1 MPKTLQ
7 AWYEALDQSATYG
20 TTHTLLHTL
29 IASAPEVPAEA
40 NTTYQKL
47 HRRLTANQ
55 PAPEQQDLR
64 ALLEELA
71 TRHPAQL
78 QRIVQDLRKERYDLR
93 AAQLNTAELRALV
106 EMLLKTAS
114 SITDANR
121 ATFLQAIETQAGRV
135 SGPQTYYRR
144 LLEDLLQDR
153 EIDLE
158 AIAAQAAHR
167 TVAEN
172 GIGNEAGAREER
184 VAGITGL
191 SGAAESTDTQRPA
204 GPAASPT
211 SRPQTEHEAI
221 YLRILAALR
230 KAKLIAAGDPAT
242 DLPEGMQIAEL
253 KHQLHR
259 ILRSEEMHA
268 RLTGKLAQ
276 RILLDITFLLAPQAA
291 ALIEQLLSQ
300 AEKLYRRQPDTLRRG
315 TQAHWEQ
322 RLWEASLIHLLAQAD
337 RTLDPAAYIR
347 TLDPAAYIRA
357 LAQGVSAEADLPR
370 TLQAW
375 YEALDQS
382 ATYGTIHTL
391 LHTLIA
397 SAPELD
403 RIARDDVGSARLAEK
418 MEELSFIDL
427 DGLLDQMQSTNVS
440 EEIYIN
446 NAGQVLA
453 APYLPRLFTMLKLVE
468 DDGAFVDRRAAERA
482 VHLLQYMVNE
492 QTQSPEYQLI
502 LNKILC
508 GLSTGIPICRE
519 IDISEHEQKTIED
532 LIRGMIQNWKTIG
545 NTSINGLRETFLQ
558 RKGKLHLKDDGM
570 WYLTIEPGTFDMLL
584 DGLPWSFSV
593 IKHTWMDR
601 AIHVTWR

>member
-1 MPKTLQ
+1 
-7 AWYEALDQSATYG
+7 TYG
-20 TTHTLLHTL
+20 TIHTLLHTL

-78 QRIVQDLRKERYDLR
+78 QRIVQDLRKERYDLK
-93 AAQLNTAELRALV
+93 AAQLNTAELRTLV
-106 EMLLKTAS
+106 ETLLKTAS

-121 ATFLQAIETQAGRV
+121 PTFLQAIETQAGRV
-135 SGPQTYYRR
+135 SDPQTYYRR

-259 ILRSEEMHA
+259 ILRSKEMRV

-291 ALIEQLLSQ
+291 ALIEQLLAQ
-300 AEKLYRRQPDTLRRG
+300 AEKLYRQPDTLRRG
-315 TQAHWEQ
+315 TRAHWEQ
-322 RLWEASLIHLLAQAD
+322 RLWTASLIHLLAQAD

-357 LAQGVSAEADLPR
+357 LAQGVSAEADLPK
-370 TLQAW
+370 TLRAW

-519 IDISEHEQKTIED
+519 IDISEHEQQTIED

-545 NTSINGLRETFLQ
+545 NTSINGLRETF
-558 RKGKLHLKDDGM
+558 
-570 WYLTIEPGTFDMLL
+570 
-584 DGLPWSFSV
+584 
-593 IKHTWMDR
+593 
-601 AIHVTWR
+601 

>member
-1 MPKTLQ
+1 IRALAQGVSAEADLPKTLQ
-7 AWYEALDQSATYG
+7 AWYEALDQSAAYG
-20 TTHTLLHTL
+20 TIHTLLHTL

-40 NTTYQKL
+40 NTIYQKL

-55 PAPEQQDLR
+55 PAPEQQDLHV
-64 ALLEELA
+64 LLEELA

-135 SGPQTYYRR
+135 SDPQTYYRR

-204 GPAASPT
+204 GPAASTT

-230 KAKLIAAGDPAT
+230 KAKLIATDNPAT

-291 ALIEQLLSQ
+291 ALIEQLLAQ

-315 TQAHWEQ
+315 TRAHWEQ
-322 RLWEASLIHLLAQAD
+322 RLWTASLIHLLAQAD
-337 RTLDPAAYIR
+337 R

-357 LAQGVSAEADLPR
+357 LAQGVSAEADLPK
-370 TLQAW
+370 TL
-375 YEALDQS
+375 
-382 ATYGTIHTL
+382 
-391 LHTLIA
+391 
-397 SAPELD
+397 
-403 RIARDDVGSARLAEK
+403 
-418 MEELSFIDL
+418 
-427 DGLLDQMQSTNVS
+427 
-440 EEIYIN
+440 
-446 NAGQVLA
+446 
-453 APYLPRLFTMLKLVE
+453 
-468 DDGAFVDRRAAERA
+468 
-482 VHLLQYMVNE
+482 
-492 QTQSPEYQLI
+492 
-502 LNKILC
+502 
-508 GLSTGIPICRE
+508 
-519 IDISEHEQKTIED
+519 
-532 LIRGMIQNWKTIG
+532 
-545 NTSINGLRETFLQ
+545 
-558 RKGKLHLKDDGM
+558 
-570 WYLTIEPGTFDMLL
+570 
-584 DGLPWSFSV
+584 
-593 IKHTWMDR
+593 
-601 AIHVTWR
+601 